1 MIHSFIQDLL
11 NMGEPGRQT
20 PAFQEASALGGD
32 VRIEKYT
39 KSHKKV
45 SDGNRCSEKGNWVIR
60 W

>member
-1 MIHSFIQDLL
+1 MQDLL
-11 NMGEPGRQT
+11 NMGEPGRQAL
-20 PAFQEASALGGD
+20 AFQEASALGGD

-39 KSHKKV
+39 KSHNKV